1 MNHHHLQIGQGPI
14 AVHALE
20 LAEPLTIAGNLEG
33 YGQVRLALMWQGM
46 PVGWLDLAHDGSK
59 TIPGSLLQDAV
70 DQTAW
75 TKPEPI
81 IALPTGVSVSIVI
94 ATCDRPEA
102 LRRCLESLMGQRSDR
117 SVEIL
122 VIDNRPSQGNT
133 EQLAT
138 AFPNVRYIAEARPGG
153 SFARNAGFA
162 ASRGE
167 IVITLDDDVVVP
179 PNWLENLVAPFAR
192 SEIDVVTG
200 NLLPLALE
208 TVSQQI
214 FEIYDGSLGR
224 GFVSFEAD
232 YQWFSQRFL
241 AVPTWELGATAIAA
255 FRSKTIL
262 DDPRVGWMDE
272 RLGPGVPSGAGEDLY
287 FFYRILQAGHRL
299 VYEPRAWGWHEHRR
313 TMPELRKQ
321 LFNYSKGNI
330 GYHLTVLIR
339 DRDLR
344 VLPTV
349 LVFLPIYYAKRLL
362 RWLMG
367 DRAYPISLTW
377 VEIQGILA
385 GPWGLWQSHRLI
397 RKIGRLS
404 RSRPRAV

>member
-1 MNHHHLQIGQGPI
+1 MNHHRLQIGQGPI
-14 AVHALE
+14 AILALE
-20 LAEPLTIAGNLEG
+20 LAEPLQAGNLEG
-33 YGQVRLALMWQGM
+33 YRQVRLALMWQGM
-46 PVGWLDLAHDGSK
+46 PVGWLDLAHDGSA
-59 TIPGSLLQDAV
+59 TIPLPLLQNAI
-70 DQTAW
+70 DQTSW

-81 IALPTGVSVSIVI
+81 VALSPEVSVSIVI
-94 ATCDRPEA
+94 ATCNRPEA
-102 LRRCLESLMGQRSDR
+102 LRRCLASLMHQRSNR
-117 SVEIL
+117 PVEIL
-122 VIDNRPSQGNT
+122 VIDNRPNQGNT
-133 EQLAT
+133 KQLTT

-192 SEIDVVTG
+192 PEIGVVTG

-208 TVSQQI
+208 TPSQQI

-224 GFVSFEAD
+224 GFAAFEAD
-232 YQWFSQRFL
+232 YQWFSNRFL

-255 FRSKTIL
+255 FRSNVL
-262 DDPRVGWMDE
+262 ADPRVGWMDE

-287 FFYRILQAGHRL
+287 FFYRILKAGHRL

-313 TMPELRKQ
+313 TLPELRKQ

-330 GYHLTVLIR
+330 GYHLTVLLR

-367 DRAYPISLTW
+367 DRDYPLSLTW
-377 VEIQGILA
+377 VEIKGILA

-397 RKIGRLS
+397 RKIGRF
-404 RSRPRAV
+404 PRDRAT

>member
-1 MNHHHLQIGQGPI
+1 
-14 AVHALE
+14 
-20 LAEPLTIAGNLEG
+20 
-33 YGQVRLALMWQGM
+33 LMWQGM
-46 PVGWLDLAHDGSK
+46 PVGWLDLAHDGTA
-59 TIPGSLLQDAV
+59 TISPSLLQNAV

-81 IALPTGVSVSIVI
+81 MALPPGVSVSIVI
-94 ATCDRPEA
+94 ATCNRPEA
-102 LRRCLESLMGQRSDR
+102 LKRCLESLMVQESDR
-117 SVEIL
+117 PVEIL
-122 VIDNRPSQGNT
+122 VIDNRPTQGHT
-133 EQLAT
+133 EQIAR
-138 AFPNVRYIAEARPGG
+138 AFPKVRYIAEARPGG

-192 SEIDVVTG
+192 AEIDVVTG

-208 TVSQQI
+208 TASQQI

-224 GFVSFEAD
+224 GFRAFEVD
-232 YQWFSQRFL
+232 RQWFDHRFL

-255 FRSKTIL
+255 FRSSAIL
-262 DDPRVGWMDE
+262 ADPRVGWMDE

-287 FFYRILQAGHRL
+287 FFYRILKAGHRL
-299 VYEPRAWGWHEHRR
+299 AYEPRAWGWHEHRR
-313 TMPELRKQ
+313 TLPELRKQ

-330 GYHLTVLIR
+330 GYHLTVLLR

-362 RWLMG
+362 RWVLG
-367 DRAYPISLTW
+367 DRDYPLSLTW
-377 VEIQGILA
+377 VEITGILA
-385 GPWGLWQSHRLI
+385 GPWGLWQSYWLI
-397 RKIGRLS
+397 RKIGRFP
-404 RSRPRAV
+404 RSSGRAT